1 MYIHYRYTDTVY
13 SKIHPHVA
21 SVQEVV
27 SRTLTTV
34 TPEVVRQ
41 YQTGLIQGQEEED
54 EDMYRYLIQIQL

>member
-1 MYIHYRYTDTVY
+1 
-13 SKIHPHVA
+13 
-21 SVQEVV
+21 VQEVV
-27 SRTLTTV
+27 SRTLSTV